1 MHEDDARV
9 LRGDFAHIF
18 PPSLCV
24 ALKRTADAKNI
35 PYASMVSNTIAL
47 TAMFSSTTWCK
58 GLNGNL
64 EPLIFHIR
72 NIGPSG
78 INKSG
83 SFEYFIHIFHEV
95 RGALVA
101 FL

>member
-9 LRGDFAHIF
+9 LRGDFTHIF

-64 EPLIFHIR
+64 EPLIFSIKNIR
-72 NIGPSG
+72 PSG

-83 SFEYFIHIFHEV
+83 FYENFPAPQ
-95 RGALVA
+95 RGLGIR
-101 FL
+101 LKQ